1 MQVRFLRYIKQ
12 WGKKVVFVV
21 NKVDIFDSE
30 ADVQQVTDFVEGNAR
45 TLLGVDAATVLPVRS
60 SQFANLSINR
70 NLHFTITCAHV
81 ECGAFRAVG
90 HHSSSG
96 CIDLLCVAR

>member
-1 MQVRFLRYIKQ
+1 VQVRFLRYIKQ

-60 SQFANLSINR
+60 SQLADLSINQ
-70 NLHFTITCAHV
+70 NVHVTITCAHV
-81 ECGAFRAVG
+81 ECCAFCAAG
-90 HHSSSG
+90 HHS
-96 CIDLLCVAR
+96 A